1 MAGDA
6 MTARF
11 ATVCGFLL
19 ATVLAGPSIAQPD
32 DRVLLEAGGA
42 TFRVPVRYLVADYR
56 DGGVVEPIWVRYFGF
71 SFWLSDRK
79 PAEAKEPGRPSKGP
93 QDIVITV
100 TGAEVRLADPDD
112 KRLMPHHRARIVVS
126 HPLLH
131 DYTKR
136 EEFGLEKHEYCG
148 LDARDVECPTTYM
161 SKPGAS
167 PQVFTR
173 SHQERSPA
181 PDPPWEVQV
190 FYPEDR
196 LYFWFWIP
204 ESALSRWKEA
214 ADAAATLMRSWRV
227 P

>member
-1 MAGDA
+1 
-6 MTARF
+6 MTVRF
-11 ATVCGFLL
+11 AAVCGFLL
-19 ATVLAGPSIAQPD
+19 ASLLARPSIAQPD

-42 TFRVPVRYLVADYR
+42 IFRVPVRYLIADYR

-71 SFWLSDRK
+71 RFWLSDRK
-79 PAEAKEPGRPSKGP
+79 PVEAKDPERSKGTG
-93 QDIVITV
+93 DVVITI
-100 TGAEVRLADPDD
+100 TGAEVRPADPDD
-112 KRLMPHHRARIVVS
+112 KRLMPHHRAWIVAS

-173 SHQERSPA
+173 SYRERSPVV
-181 PDPPWEVQV
+181 DPPWEFQV
-190 FYPEDR
+190 FYPEDH
-196 LYFWFWIP
+196 LYFWFRVP

-214 ADAAATLMRSWRV
+214 ADAAAALMRSWRV